1 MGEKY
6 PNRVNASYYPGVQKV
21 SLKRRNASQI
31 MSRFQVVLRDISLP
45 L

>member
-6 PNRVNASYYPGVQKV
+6 PHRANASHYPGVQKV
-21 SLKRRNASQI
+21 SLKRTNASQI
-31 MSRFQVVLRDISLP
+31 MSRQVVLRDISLP